1 MRVKWIGARGW
12 GEVGGR
18 ACAHLVGA
26 LVGDAFV
33 GELVGANVWPA
44 FVGLRVV
51 AFVGAFV
58 GAFVT
63 AAVGKVV
70 GALVDDEV
78 GEELPPRPFELH
90 LPLDKNL
97 DVYVF
102 PA

>member
-1 MRVKWIGARGW
+1 MVGAR
-12 GEVGGR
+12 ETVGS
-18 ACAHLVGA
+18 AVGA
-26 LVGDAFV
+26 R
-33 GELVGANVWPA
+33 VWPA
-44 FVGLRVV
+44 FVGLRVGASV
-51 AFVGAFV
+51 GAFVGAFVTAFV